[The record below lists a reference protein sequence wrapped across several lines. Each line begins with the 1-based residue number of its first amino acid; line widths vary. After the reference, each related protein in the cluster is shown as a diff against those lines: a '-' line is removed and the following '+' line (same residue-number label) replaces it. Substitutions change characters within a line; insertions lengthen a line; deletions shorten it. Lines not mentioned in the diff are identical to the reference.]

1 MRLRGA
7 VSQGLVRLGVHR
19 LARRSVLGAVLMLHR
34 VYPLGAEPWMADPGL
49 WISDRQLANL
59 IRVLRREGYELTTL
73 DGALLRLAEPG
84 RQPFICLTFDDGC
97 RDFHDV
103 ALPVLEAEAA
113 PATLYVTSGF
123 IDRSAPL
130 YEAGLEALVA
140 RGQPLEADW
149 GDGGRRF
156 AVATDADKRAVYG
169 TLCQVLRQLEPSHR
183 DAVLA
188 AIGDRNRID
197 FLAITDETAASWAMM
212 ERLAESKWVDIGAH
226 SRSHPA
232 LSLLGE
238 SAVVEEMAGSRQRL
252 EGRLGL
258 AVRHFAYPYGDA
270 ASVTAETVALAERQ
284 GFASAA
290 LAYGGPVR
298 HGENV
303 MALPRIGF
311 GGSDGIAE
319 LLARVSGLGR
329 AARPRHRAEMA

>member
-34 VYPLGAEPWMADPGL
+34 VFPLGAEPWMADPGL
-49 WISDRQLANL
+49 WISNRHLAEL
-59 IRVLRREGYELTTL
+59 IRVLRREGYEIVTL
-73 DGALLRLAEPG
+73 DGALRRLAEPG
-84 RQPFICLTFDDGC
+84 RQPFVCLTFDDGC
-97 RDFHDV
+97 RDFHEV

-130 YEAGLEALVA
+130 YEAGLEVLVA
-140 RGQPLEADW
+140 RGRPLAADW
-149 GDGGRRF
+149 GDGVRHF
-156 AVATDADKRAVYG
+156 VAADDAGKRAAYQ
-169 TLCQVLRQLEPSHR
+169 TLCRALRQLGPARRE
-183 DAVLA
+183 AVLA
-188 AIGDRNRID
+188 EIGERNGID
-197 FLAITDETAASWAMM
+197 FLAVTEDAAASWDMM

-232 LSLLGE
+232 LSLLDE
-238 SAVVEEMAGSRQRL
+238 AAAAEEMASGRQRL
-252 EGRLGL
+252 EARLGL

-298 HGENV
+298 HGENA

-319 LLARVSGLGR
+319 LLARISGLGR